1 MRGQENQNFRV
12 FFVAEALLEMKGHQ
26 VVNPARLD
34 IEQGTAEWSAHDG
47 RLNVLRSFT
56 IQDALRRDIVEMALH
71 CEAIALLAGW
81 EDSEGAN
88 KELHFA
94 RTIGLQVFT
103 YNSETE
109 DIESLPEP
117 INAS

>member
-1 MRGQENQNFRV
+1 MRGKKNYNFKA
-12 FFVAEALLEMKGHQ
+12 FFVAEALLGMRGHQ
-26 VVNPARLD
+26 VTNPARLD
-34 IEQGTAEWSAHDG
+34 LEEEKASWSPVEKRINLAT
-47 RLNVLRSFT
+47 NFT
-56 IQDALRRDIVEMALH
+56 MEDALRRDIVAMAKND
-71 CEAIALLAGW
+71 AIALLAGW

-109 DIESLPEP
+109 DIEPLPEP